1 MATLAKEQTA
11 AAAAVN
17 MRSLLIVVL
26 FCSSL
31 ALTSKLGV
39 FSLVEA
45 LTMDIL
51 LPAVGDGSLAT
62 AGRNVAVIVIDAI
75 A

>member
-26 FCSSL
+26 FCVSL
-31 ALTSKLGV
+31 TCKLV
-39 FSLVEA
+39 LLSLVEA
-45 LTMDIL
+45 LITESL
-51 LPAVGDGSLAT
+51 RPPVVDGSFAT
-62 AGRNVAVIVIDAI
+62 AGRNVAVMVIDAI